1 MYGARFTNETAV
13 DAYSSP
19 QAVGVAMPGRSCSW
33 ITSFPSRGAVGTRFR
48 TSGSFA
54 DLTTAFTLD
63 NALVRYISQRKSPS
77 SGRALQALEAQ
88 RDRRMRP
95 IRTRIVR
102 EEADRAARNCPK
114 RNAVGSRRTRPI
126 SGQGLLREATLS
138 AARSRRRRAKPRALS
153 ASLRRH
159 LKRKGGSSP
168 SGSTPQTRPGPRT
181 AVRDVTNHKS
191 RGGRRDLREEV
202 GVPLFGGLRR

>member
-13 DAYSSP
+13 DACLSQ
-19 QAVGVAMPGRSCSW
+19 QAAGVAMPGRSCSW
-33 ITSFPSRGAVGTRFR
+33 ITSPPLRGAVGTRFR

-54 DLTTAFTLD
+54 GPTTDFTPSGVTKRVTLD
-63 NALVRYISQRKSPS
+63 NALERYISQRKSPS
-77 SGRALQALEAQ
+77 SGRALLALETQ

-95 IRTRIVR
+95 IRPRIVG
-102 EEADRAARNCPK
+102 EETDRAARSCPK
-114 RNAVGSRRTRPI
+114 RGAVGSRRTRPI

-159 LKRKGGSSP
+159 LKRKGGSLL
-168 SGSTPQTRPGPRT
+168 SGSTPQTRPCPRT
-181 AVRDVTNHKS
+181 AVRDVTNHKL
-191 RGGRRDLREEV
+191 RLGG
-202 GVPLFGGLRR
+202 